1 MAKNM
6 FLNGNLD
13 KHIREVVIKTDS
25 AYLVNSMVDYIVTWK
40 RNGFINAR
48 GHPVASRDLIE
59 MIDDICYEL
68 NWHGFQ
74 ARFWHVPRSQNM
86 QADKLANAALDGI
99 DWKGTFSENIW
110 FEGGEKPL
118 IHRERLDCNFG
129 GVYFGTLLYSGA
141 VSEGSDACGWSDDEW
156 ER

>member
-86 QADKLANAALDGI
+86 QADKLANAALDGM
-99 DWKGTFSENIW
+99 
-110 FEGGEKPL
+110 
-118 IHRERLDCNFG
+118 DCNFG